1 MEKFLPFLLIAVG
14 LAGFSYLW
22 RLGETGRAAEAWPT
36 VLGEI
41 TDSRIDSRLRRGGG
55 DASAREE
62 YKALLTYRYRYNGV
76 EYSASTVSFPDAG
89 YQQSMAGAAARV
101 AQYPLGKAVKV
112 YVNPAQPA
120 QACLEAGRHWTVWI
134 GLALT
139 LLFVA
144 AGAGLLLG
152 II

>member
-1 MEKFLPFLLIAVG
+1 MDKLLPYVLIAVG
-14 LAGFSYLW
+14 LSAFVYLW

-36 VLGEI
+36 AIGEI
-41 TDSRIDSRLRRGGG
+41 TGSRIDSRLRRGGG

-76 EYSASTVSFPDAG
+76 DYTGATVSFPDAG
-89 YQQSMAGAAARV
+89 YQSSVSSAEARV
-101 AQYPLGKAVKV
+101 AKYPVGSKVKV
-112 YVNPAQPA
+112 YVNPAHPA

-152 II
+152 LI

>member
-1 MEKFLPFLLIAVG
+1 MEKFLPLLLIAVG
-14 LAGFSYLW
+14 LSAFAYLW

-36 VLGEI
+36 VIGEI
-41 TDSRIDSRLRRGGG
+41 TASRIDSRLRRGGG
-55 DASAREE
+55 DASNREE
-62 YKALLTYRYRYNGV
+62 YKALVSYRYRYNGV
-76 EYSASTVSFPDAG
+76 DYSGANVSFPDAG
-89 YQQSMAGAAARV
+89 YQQSTSGAEARV
-101 AQYPLGKAVKV
+101 AKYPAGSKVRV